1 MTMARMTQTH
11 NTDHRALALEALS
24 AARVA
29 RQLLTDEYGKPT
41 GRRDYNLIGELRTA
55 ARHQL
60 QEAQVHATLHQADAS
75 AAPHVVV
82 TVDNTH
88 DAGQAMRR
96 LTLDAARCMGSWAD
110 VHHWVHPR
118 CDVVGLPHE
127 PHDVPGADRC

>member
-1 MTMARMTQTH
+1 MTMARMTHTH

-60 QEAQVHATLHQADAS
+60 QEAQVHATLHQADA
-75 AAPHVVV
+75 AANPAPALTTTVVV
-82 TVDNTH
+82 DNAH
-88 DAGQAMRR
+88 DALQAARR
-96 LTLDAARCMGSWAD
+96 LRASVASPSVGDHRC
-110 VHHWVHPR
+110 
-118 CDVVGLPHE
+118 
-127 PHDVPGADRC
+127 

>member
-1 MTMARMTQTH
+1 MTMARMTHTH

-75 AAPHVVV
+75 AAPRVVIV
-82 TVDNTH
+82 TDNAH
-88 DAGQAMRR
+88 DARQAVRSLPVRHECAMCN
-96 LTLDAARCMGSWAD
+96 TVWSGG
-110 VHHWVHPR
+110 P
-118 CDVVGLPHE
+118 GLPLTCPE
-127 PHDVPGADRC
+127 CGSKALV